1 MSSYTVSGAATGTFT
16 KTFLN
21 RNKRLDIYTLFIN
34 VSPFGAVEVELIYLD
49 LILHHP
55 GWLFGATP
63 FIWSINILLKSS
75 SQIQCLPIL
84 YCMSMKDRYRLVL
97 NKYWMTYGGDW
108 AMKDLITEI
117 IQALVDHPEEVSV
130 NEIRGSYT
138 TVLELRVAKTDM
150 GKVIG
155 KQGRTAQAIR
165 TILSAAAGKTRKRY
179 ILEVVE

>member
-1 MSSYTVSGAATGTFT
+1 
-16 KTFLN
+16 
-21 RNKRLDIYTLFIN
+21 
-34 VSPFGAVEVELIYLD
+34 
-49 LILHHP
+49 
-55 GWLFGATP
+55 
-63 FIWSINILLKSS
+63 
-75 SQIQCLPIL
+75 
-84 YCMSMKDRYRLVL
+84 
-97 NKYWMTYGGDW
+97 MTYGGDW

-165 TILSAAAGKTRKRY
+165 TIMSAVAGKKRKNY
-179 ILEVVE
+179 MLEIVE